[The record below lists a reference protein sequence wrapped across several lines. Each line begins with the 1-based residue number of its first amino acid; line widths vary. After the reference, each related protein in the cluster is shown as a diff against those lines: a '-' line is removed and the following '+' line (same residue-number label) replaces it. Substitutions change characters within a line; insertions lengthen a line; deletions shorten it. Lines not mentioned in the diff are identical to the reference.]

1 MGNKGSPAY
10 DEEYWGGVRP
20 SIYAGRIVPASEAKG
35 LKDQYKQPRIEGD
48 K

>member
-20 SIYAGRIVPASEAKG
+20 SIYAGRIVLAKEYKG
-35 LKDQYKQPRIEGD
+35 LKDEYKQNKIEGG